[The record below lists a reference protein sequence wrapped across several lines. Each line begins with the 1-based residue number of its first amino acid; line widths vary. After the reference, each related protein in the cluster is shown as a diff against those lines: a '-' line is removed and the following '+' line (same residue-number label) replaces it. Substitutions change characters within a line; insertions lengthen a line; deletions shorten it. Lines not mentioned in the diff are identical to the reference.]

1 MIFLFLYQ
9 LKKVLGLKCPLLL
22 KFYVINAQPAI
33 STRGI
38 MYIGIQA
45 KEESKFKK
53 FTTWCSTSGVIHLS
67 GSSNKFI
74 GQQRDTYQTT
84 VV

>member
-1 MIFLFLYQ
+1 MVFLLYQ
-9 LKKVLGLKCPLLL
+9 LKKVLGLKRPLLL
-22 KFYVINAQPAI
+22 KFYYVINAQPAI
-33 STRGI
+33 STHGI
-38 MYIGIQA
+38 MYIDMQA

-53 FTTWCSTSGVIHLS
+53 FTTWCSISGVIHLS